1 MSVRRMVTIMR
12 KEILH
17 IVRDA
22 RNLFLVTVSP
32 AFLLFLLAYI
42 FSFDVG
48 QLSLA
53 VMDLDRSSLSRRYVD
68 SLTGDRDMVV
78 KYVVNRY
85 EEIQP
90 LLVEGKVEAALVIPP
105 DFAKSIQS
113 GEPAP
118 VQAIVDGADPFAGS
132 EAIGSLQA
140 RSSVFVISRGGKGDL
155 LRGEPVEIRSRAW
168 YNASLKSLLSM
179 VPALMAIVLIMPTLA
194 LTLALTREKENATLE
209 GLMATPISGLEYLAG
224 KLVAYISTGLVSAAL
239 ALLVA
244 IYWFQ
249 VPFRG
254 DLASYLLLT
263 AGYFL
268 ACMGAATVIA
278 SLVRSQ
284 QTAMFVVLLVFIVP
298 SFFLAGLISPVSTS
312 SRLSMLVSYA
322 MPSTHFVEISRTVF
336 LKGLGLGSLLRPGLS
351 LLGMGLGALIFGL
364 RTFSKKVG

>member
-1 MSVRRMVTIMR
+1 MSLRRMVTIMR

-22 RNLFLVTVSP
+22 RNFFLVTVSP

-53 VMDLDRSSLSRRYVD
+53 VMDLDRSSLSRRYLD
-68 SLTGDRDMVV
+68 SLTSNKDLVV
-78 KYVVNRY
+78 KYMVSDY

-105 DFAKSIQS
+105 DFAESIQS

-140 RSSVFVISRGGKGDL
+140 RSSVFVISRGSEGDAQG
-155 LRGEPVEIRSRAW
+155 GEPVEVRSRAW
-168 YNASLKSLLSM
+168 YNAGLKSLLSM
-179 VPALMAIVLIMPTLA
+179 VPALMSIVLIMPTLA
-194 LTLALTREKENATLE
+194 LTLALTREKESGTLE

-224 KLVAYISTGLVSAAL
+224 KLLAYVSTGLVSTVL

-244 IYWFQ
+244 IFWFQ

-254 DLASYLLLT
+254 SLATYLLLT

-278 SLVRSQ
+278 TLVSSQ
-284 QTAMFVVLLVFIVP
+284 QSAMFVVLLVFIVP

-322 MPSTHFVEISRTVF
+322 LPSTHFVEISRTVF
-336 LKGLGLGSLLRPGLS
+336 LKGLGLGFVLRPALS
-351 LLGMGLGALIFGL
+351 LLGMGLGALLIGL
-364 RTFSKKVG
+364 RAFSKKVG